1 MIRVA
6 PATQEPTPHRKEET
20 NARTQTYERRIT
32 TIIKEN
38 RTRKLIVRVT
48 DNELTTIR
56 ANAAAT
62 GLSLSRYARQR
73 MLLQPVAPTIPAEVQ
88 QLGTDVS
95 GLCNNVNQIARAV
108 NAMAREPTKAAE
120 EAVLL
125 SRRTYQ
131 SVEHIRE
138 MITRGV

>member
-1 MIRVA
+1 MGKRA
-6 PATQEPTPHRKEET
+6 
-20 NARTQTYERRIT
+20 N
-32 TIIKEN
+32 KEN

-48 DNELTTIR
+48 DSEMTTIR
-56 ANAAAT
+56 ANATAA

-73 MLLQPVAPTIPAEVQ
+73 MLLQPIVPTIPAEVQ
-88 QLGTDVS
+88 QLKADVS

-125 SRRTYQ
+125 SRRAYQ
-131 SVEHIRE
+131 SVEYIQE
-138 MITRGV
+138 MISRGV